1 MFLEVKDLNV
11 DLGEFYLKNASLSLE
26 KQEYLVLIG
35 PTGSG
40 KSVLLETIAGFY
52 KAKSGQVLLN
62 SEDITNLSPENR
74 GISIVYQDNV
84 LFPHMNVYENIAY
97 GLKKQTDDKELIQNK
112 VHKMAEILKIDH
124 ILNRNIKTLSGGE
137 IQRAAIS
144 RALIVDPQILLMD
157 EPFSALDIRTH
168 SSLTAM
174 IKKVVKD
181 NQTTCIHV
189 THNFSDVW
197 NLAENVAVMKDG
209 QILQQG
215 RVKDVFSK
223 PSHSFVA
230 DFVGVQNILD
240 GKVIGKEG
248 VSAKIKINEDLIIY
262 SADEAYFEKNPDF
275 KNPEK
280 VLVAI
285 RPENIIFS
293 NQIFESSVRNQIR
306 GTVKET
312 IEIGP
317 TVWMEVDVNGV
328 IFKGMLTP
336 SSFELLNIQKGKKIY
351 LSFKSLN
358 VKIIDCYDTFNSF

>member
-1 MFLEVKDLNV
+1 MFLEVNDLNV

-52 KAKSGQVLLN
+52 QANSGKVLLN
-62 SEDITNLSPENR
+62 GKDITNLSPENR

-84 LFPHMNVYENIAY
+84 LFPHMNVFDNIAY
-97 GLKKQTDDKELIQNK
+97 GLKKKTEDKESIGSK
-112 VHKMAEILKIDH
+112 VQKMAELLKIEH
-124 ILNRNIKTLSGGE
+124 ILHRNPGTLSGGE
-137 IQRAAIS
+137 IQRAAIARS
-144 RALIVDPQILLMD
+144 LIVDPHILLMD
-157 EPFSALDIRTH
+157 EPFSALDVRTH
-168 SSLTAM
+168 SSLTAL
-174 IKKVVKD
+174 IKQVVK
-181 NQTTCIHV
+181 NHQTTCIHV

-197 NLAENVAVMKDG
+197 NLAEKVAVMKEG

-230 DFVGVQNILD
+230 DFVGVQNILE
-240 GKVIGKEG
+240 GTVTGKENL
-248 VSAKIKINEDLIIY
+248 SAEIRINQNIIIY
-262 SADEAYFEKNPDF
+262 SADEHYLEKKSDF
-275 KNPEK
+275 KDPEK

-293 NQIFESSVRNQIR
+293 NQLFESSIRNQIKGIVR
-306 GTVKET
+306 EI

-317 TVWMEVDVNGV
+317 TVWIEVDVKGT

-336 SSFELLNIQKGKKIY
+336 SSFELLNIQKGKEIY

-358 VKIIDCYDTFNSF
+358 VKIIDGYDAFNSF